1 VGIKII
7 GNKNQEYVMRE
18 IFYNQALGEA
28 LAEEMR
34 RDKNVVLWGI
44 DIGPYGGANGVT
56 KGIFDEFGPER
67 VMDMPIAELGYVG
80 LGVGAA
86 ATGIRPV
93 IELQF
98 SDWITLP
105 SEMIINQ
112 AAKMRYMFGGVLEM
126 PLVIRAPIGAYL
138 SAGAQHSNSFESLFA
153 FVPGIKV
160 VTPSTPYNAKGL
172 LKSAIRDNNTVLF
185 FEHKKLYGVKGDV
198 PEEEYTIPL
207 GKAEV
212 VREGTDVTI
221 VTYSYILQFCLK
233 AAQIL
238 EEQGISVE
246 IVDLRT
252 VDPLDQET
260 FLKSVRKTHRLV
272 VVQETW
278 RGCSISSEI
287 AAITAEKALY
297 SLDAPIVRVT
307 AEDVP
312 VPFSP
317 VLEQRVLPSIEKIVE
332 AVKQMMEG
340 EPA

>member
-1 VGIKII
+1 
-7 GNKNQEYVMRE
+7 MRE

-28 LAEEMR
+28 LTEEMH

-56 KGIFDEFGPER
+56 KGIFEEFGPER
-67 VMDMPIAELGYVG
+67 VIDMPIAELGYVG

-98 SDWITLP
+98 SDWITLA

-112 AAKMRYMFGGVLEM
+112 AAKMRYMFGGVIEM

-138 SAGAQHSNSFESLFA
+138 SAGAQHSNSFESIFA

-160 VTPSTPYNAKGL
+160 ITPSTPYNAKGL

-185 FEHKKLYGVKGDV
+185 FEHKKLYGMKGDV
-198 PEEEYTIPL
+198 PAEEYTIPL
-207 GKAEV
+207 GKAEIV
-212 VREGTDVTI
+212 HEGSDVTI
-221 VTYSYILQFCLK
+221 VTYSYMLQFCLE
-233 AAQIL
+233 AAKKFKS
-238 EEQGISVE
+238 EGVSVE

-252 VDPLDQET
+252 VDPLDEDT
-260 FLKSVRKTHRLV
+260 FLNSIKKTHRLV

-278 RGCSISSEI
+278 RECSISSEV
-287 AAITAEKALY
+287 AAIAAEKALY
-297 SLDAPIVRVT
+297 YLDAPVIRVT

-312 VPFSP
+312 MPFSP
-317 VLEQRVLPSIEKIVE
+317 ILEQRVLPSVDKIID
-332 AVKQMMEG
+332 AVNQVLER
-340 EPA
+340 ELA

>member
-1 VGIKII
+1 
-7 GNKNQEYVMRE
+7 MRE

-56 KGIFDEFGPER
+56 KGLFDEFGAER
-67 VMDMPIAELGYVG
+67 IIDMPIAELGYVG

-138 SAGAQHSNSFESLFA
+138 SAGAQHSNSFESLFS

-160 VTPSTPYNAKGL
+160 VTPATPYDAKGL

-185 FEHKKLYGVKGDV
+185 FEHKKLYGVKGPV
-198 PEEEYTIPL
+198 PEEEYTIPM
-207 GKAEV
+207 GEAAI

-221 VTYSYILQFCLK
+221 VTYAYMVSFCLK
-233 AAQIL
+233 AAEKLAAQ
-238 EEQGISVE
+238 SVNVE
-246 IVDLRT
+246 IIDLRT
-252 VDPLDQET
+252 VDPLDEKKILVSIQ
-260 FLKSVRKTHRLV
+260 KTHRLV

-278 RGCSISSEI
+278 RECSVSSEV
-287 AAITAEKALY
+287 AAIAAEKALY
-297 SLDAPIVRVT
+297 YLDAPVIRVT
-307 AEDVP
+307 SEDVP
-312 VPFSP
+312 MPFSP
-317 VLEQRVLPSIEKIVE
+317 VLEQRVLPSVEKIVD
-332 AVKQMMEG
+332 AVNRVMER

>member
-1 VGIKII
+1 
-7 GNKNQEYVMRE
+7 MRE

-28 LAEEMR
+28 LSEEMR
-34 RDKNVVLWGI
+34 RDENVVLWGI

-56 KGIFDEFGPER
+56 KGIFEEFGPER
-67 VMDMPIAELGYVG
+67 VIDMPIAELGYVG

-112 AAKMRYMFGGVLEM
+112 AAKMRYMFGGIIEM

-153 FVPGIKV
+153 FVPGIKII
-160 VTPSTPYNAKGL
+160 TPSTPYNAKGL

-185 FEHKKLYGVKGDV
+185 FEHKKLYGVKGPV
-198 PEEEYTIPL
+198 PEDDYIIPI
-207 GKAEV
+207 GEAEV
-212 VREGTDVTI
+212 VREGSDVTI
-221 VTYSYILQFCLK
+221 VTYSYMLQFCLE
-233 AAQIL
+233 AAEKL
-238 EEQGISVE
+238 KNEGVNVE

-252 VDPLDQET
+252 VDPLDEDT
-260 FLKSVRKTHRLV
+260 FLNSIKKTHRLV

-278 RGCSISSEI
+278 RECSISSEI
-287 AAITAEKALY
+287 AAIAAEKVFFY
-297 SLDAPIVRVT
+297 LDAPILRVT

-312 VPFSP
+312 MPFSP
-317 VLEQRVLPSIEKIVE
+317 VLEERVLPSVGKIIDAINQVPE
-332 AVKQMMEG
+332 RQ
-340 EPA
+340 PA

>member
-1 VGIKII
+1 
-7 GNKNQEYVMRE
+7 MRE

-28 LAEEMR
+28 LSEEMR

-56 KGIFDEFGPER
+56 KGIFEEFGPER
-67 VMDMPIAELGYVG
+67 VIDMPIAELGYVG

-98 SDWITLP
+98 SDWITLA

-112 AAKMRYMFGGVLEM
+112 AAKMRYMFGGILEM

-138 SAGAQHSNSFESLFA
+138 SAGAQHSNSFESMFA

-172 LKSAIRDNNTVLF
+172 LKSAIRDNNTLLF
-185 FEHKKLYGVKGDV
+185 FEHKKLYGMKGPV

-212 VREGTDVTI
+212 VREGSDVTI
-221 VTYSYILQFCLK
+221 VTYSYMLQFCLE
-233 AAQIL
+233 AAKEL
-238 EEQGISVE
+238 ANDSVSVE

-252 VDPLDQET
+252 VDPLDEET
-260 FLKSVRKTHRLV
+260 FLNSIKKTHRLV

-278 RGCSISSEI
+278 RECSISSEI
-287 AAITAEKALY
+287 AAIAAEKVLY
-297 SLDAPIVRVT
+297 HLDAPVIRVT

-312 VPFSP
+312 MPFSP
-317 VLEQRVLPSIEKIVE
+317 VLEQRVLPSVEKVVD
-332 AVKQMMEG
+332 AVNLVLER

>member
-1 VGIKII
+1 
-7 GNKNQEYVMRE
+7 MRE

-28 LAEEMR
+28 LSEEMR

-56 KGIFDEFGPER
+56 KGLFEEFGPER
-67 VMDMPIAELGYVG
+67 VIDMPIAELGYVG

-112 AAKMRYMFGGVLEM
+112 AAKMRYMFGGIIEM

-153 FVPGIKV
+153 FVPGIKII
-160 VTPSTPYNAKGL
+160 TPSTPYNAKGL

-185 FEHKKLYGVKGDV
+185 FEHKKLYGVKGPV
-198 PEEEYTIPL
+198 PEDDYVIPI
-207 GKAEV
+207 GEAEV
-212 VREGTDVTI
+212 VREGSDVTI
-221 VTYSYILQFCLK
+221 VTYSYMRQFCLE
-233 AAQIL
+233 AAKKL
-238 EEQGISVE
+238 EKEGVNVE

-252 VDPLDQET
+252 VDPLDEDT
-260 FLKSVRKTHRLV
+260 FLNSIKKTHRLV

-278 RGCSISSEI
+278 RECSISSEI
-287 AAITAEKALY
+287 AAIAAEKVLY
-297 SLDAPIVRVT
+297 YLDAPILRVT

-312 VPFSP
+312 MPFSP
-317 VLEQRVLPSIEKIVE
+317 VLEERVLPSVGKIIDAINQVLE
-332 AVKQMMEG
+332 R

>member
-1 VGIKII
+1 
-7 GNKNQEYVMRE
+7 MRE
-18 IFYNQALGEA
+18 IYYNQALGEA
-28 LAEEMR
+28 LSEEMR

-56 KGIFDEFGPER
+56 KGLYEEFGSER

-138 SAGAQHSNSFESLFA
+138 SAGAQHSNSFESLFS

-185 FEHKKLYGVKGDV
+185 FEHKKLYGMKGPV

-207 GKAEV
+207 GEAEI
-212 VREGTDVTI
+212 VREGSDVTI
-221 VTYSYILQFCLK
+221 VTYAYLLQFCLK
-233 AAQIL
+233 AAKIL
-238 EEQGISVE
+238 EAEGVDVE

-252 VDPLDQET
+252 VDPLDEET
-260 FLKSVRKTHRLV
+260 FLNSIRKTHHLV

-278 RGCSISSEI
+278 RDCSISSEV
-287 AAITAEKALY
+287 AAIAAEKALY
-297 SLDAPIVRVT
+297 SLDAPVIRVT
-307 AEDVP
+307 AENVP

-317 VLEQRVLPSIEKIVE
+317 SLEQRVLPSIDGIVT
-332 AVKQMMEG
+332 AVRQVMSG
-340 EPA
+340 ETV

>member
-1 VGIKII
+1 
-7 GNKNQEYVMRE
+7 MRE

-28 LAEEMR
+28 LSEEMR
-34 RDKNVVLWGI
+34 RDENVVLWGI

-56 KGIFDEFGPER
+56 KGIFEEFGPER
-67 VMDMPIAELGYVG
+67 VIDMPIAELGYVG

-112 AAKMRYMFGGVLEM
+112 AAKMRYMFGGIIEM

-153 FVPGIKV
+153 FVPGIKII
-160 VTPSTPYNAKGL
+160 TPSTPYNAKGL

-185 FEHKKLYGVKGDV
+185 FEHKKLYGMKGYV

-207 GKAEV
+207 GEAEIV
-212 VREGTDVTI
+212 HEGSDVTI
-221 VTYSYILQFCLK
+221 VTYSYMVQFCLE
-233 AAQIL
+233 AAEKLKNEGVNI
-238 EEQGISVE
+238 E

-252 VDPLDQET
+252 VDPLDEDT
-260 FLKSVRKTHRLV
+260 FLNSIKKTHRLV

-278 RGCSISSEI
+278 RQCSISSEI
-287 AAITAEKALY
+287 AAIAAEKVLY
-297 SLDAPIVRVT
+297 QLDAPIIRVT

-312 VPFSP
+312 IPFSP
-317 VLEQRVLPSIEKIVE
+317 VLEERVLPSVGKIID
-332 AVKQMMEG
+332 AVNQVLER

>member
-1 VGIKII
+1 
-7 GNKNQEYVMRE
+7 MRE

-56 KGIFDEFGPER
+56 KGLFDEFGPER
-67 VMDMPIAELGYVG
+67 IIDMPIAELGYVG

-98 SDWITLP
+98 SDWITLA

-138 SAGAQHSNSFESLFA
+138 SAGAQHSNSFESLFS

-160 VTPSTPYNAKGL
+160 ITPATPHDAKGL

-185 FEHKKLYGVKGDV
+185 FEHKKLYGVKGPV

-207 GKAEV
+207 GEANL
-212 VREGTDVTI
+212 VREGADVTI
-221 VTYSYILQFCLK
+221 VTYSYMLTLCLQ
-233 AAQIL
+233 AAERLAKEGVNI
-238 EEQGISVE
+238 E
-246 IVDLRT
+246 IIDLRS
-252 VDPLDQET
+252 VDPLDEDKILT
-260 FLKSVRKTHRLV
+260 SIKKTHRLV

-278 RGCSISSEI
+278 RGCSVSSEI
-287 AAITAEKALY
+287 AAIAAEKALFY
-297 SLDAPIVRVT
+297 LDAPVIRVT
-307 AEDVP
+307 ADDVP
-312 VPFSP
+312 MPFSP
-317 VLEQRVLPSIEKIVE
+317 VLEQRVLPNVDKIIDAINQVLE
-332 AVKQMMEG
+332 RV
-340 EPA
+340 PA

>member
-1 VGIKII
+1 
-7 GNKNQEYVMRE
+7 MRE

-28 LAEEMR
+28 LSEEMR

-56 KGIFDEFGPER
+56 KGLFEEFGQER
-67 VMDMPIAELGYVG
+67 VIDMPIAELGYVG

-112 AAKMRYMFGGVLEM
+112 AAKMRYMFGGIIEM

-153 FVPGIKV
+153 FVPGIKII
-160 VTPSTPYNAKGL
+160 TPSTPYNAKGL

-185 FEHKKLYGVKGDV
+185 FEHKKLYGVKGPV
-198 PEEEYTIPL
+198 PEDDYVIPI
-207 GKAEV
+207 GEAEV
-212 VREGTDVTI
+212 VREGSDVTI
-221 VTYSYILQFCLK
+221 VTYSYMRQFCLE
-233 AAQIL
+233 AAEKL
-238 EEQGISVE
+238 EKEGVNVE

-252 VDPLDQET
+252 VDPLDEDT
-260 FLKSVRKTHRLV
+260 FLNSIKKTHRLV
-272 VVQETW
+272 VVQEAW
-278 RGCSISSEI
+278 RECSISSEI
-287 AAITAEKALY
+287 AAIAAEKVLY
-297 SLDAPIVRVT
+297 YLDAPILRVT

-312 VPFSP
+312 MPFSP
-317 VLEQRVLPSIEKIVE
+317 VLEERVLPSVGKIID
-332 AVKQMMEG
+332 AVNQVLER